1 MNIQKK
7 NIFLYCMSDTRV
19 KFYISQPRIQFKPLQ
34 ILSFNFKTLENKVK
48 ESVHSEKKAEKIM
61 VKGKD
66 HKNIP
71 EYKSTRFKTREVE
84 GRRDPLCPTAI
95 RRGMYKLIYLS
106 PCSLF

>member
-1 MNIQKK
+1 
-7 NIFLYCMSDTRV
+7 
-19 KFYISQPRIQFKPLQ
+19 
-34 ILSFNFKTLENKVK
+34 
-48 ESVHSEKKAEKIM
+48 M

-71 EYKSTRFKTREVE
+71 EYKSTRFKTGEVE